1 MEVISAIAKVISAI
15 VEVITVGVEVITLKT
30 DIDAA
35 SPTLSVPGMGT
46 V

>member
-1 MEVISAIAKVISAI
+1 MEVISAIVKVISAI
-15 VEVITVGVEVITLKT
+15 VKVITAGVEVITLQT